1 MMSALFRYRGFGR
14 LVFAGVL
21 FALVAACDT
30 RVELLSSVSESE
42 ANEALAA
49 LLDGGVKASKIAGK
63 EGMVSLDVAQNDVS
77 KAIGILRVEG
87 LPRERYAKMGE
98 IFRKEGLISSP
109 LEERARYIW
118 ALSQEISS
126 TLSQIDGVVKA
137 RVHVVLPER
146 SAGGDPSL
154 PSSAAVFIK
163 HKTGVNLE
171 DSVAQI
177 KRLVANSI
185 PGLSGEKV
193 SVILIASDSR
203 LNLNELLPSS
213 SVVTTDSISEKTV
226 AVSTPEKSDTLLR
239 RVQESPELLWG
250 GIALL
255 VSLLSG
261 FGFLVWRQWKKYQN
275 AAPDKSLTAALGEG
289 G

>member
-1 MMSALFRYRGFGR
+1 MMPAIFRYRSLGR

-21 FALVAACDT
+21 LALVAACDT
-30 RVELLSSVSESE
+30 RVELISSVSESE

-49 LLDGGVKASKIAGK
+49 LLDGGVKAGKIAGK
-63 EGMVSLDVAQNDVS
+63 EGVVSLDVAQSEVS

-126 TLSQIDGVVKA
+126 TLSQIDGVIKA

-193 SVILIASDSR
+193 SVILIASNGKV
-203 LNLNELLPSS
+203 NLNESLPASGVVKAD
-213 SVVTTDSISEKTV
+213 SVSETINT
-226 AVSTPEKSDTLLR
+226 VSTPDKSETLLR
-239 RVQESPELLWG
+239 RIQESPELFWG

-255 VSLLSG
+255 LSLLSG
-261 FGFLVWRQWKKYQN
+261 CAFVFWRQWKKYKN
-275 AAPDKSLTAALGEG
+275 AAPDKSLMAALGEG

>member
-1 MMSALFRYRGFGR
+1 MMLPILRYRSLGR

-21 FALVAACDT
+21 IAVVAACDT
-30 RVELLSSVSESE
+30 RVELISSVSESE

-49 LLDGGVKASKIAGK
+49 LLDGGVKASKIPGK

-126 TLSQIDGVVKA
+126 TLSQIDGVIKA

-171 DSVAQI
+171 DSGAQI

-193 SVILIASDSR
+193 SVILIASSGR
-203 LNLNELLPSS
+203 LNQNENLPTSN
-213 SVVTTDSISEKTV
+213 VEKTDSVAEKT
-226 AVSTPEKSDTLLR
+226 ATLPAPEKSETLLR
-239 RVQESPELLWG
+239 RIQESSELLWG
-250 GIALL
+250 GIAILL
-255 VSLLSG
+255 SLLSG
-261 FGFLVWRQWKKYQN
+261 GGYVFWQQWKKYKN
-275 AAPDKSLTAALGEG
+275 SIPDKSPMAALGEG

>member
-1 MMSALFRYRGFGR
+1 MMPALIQYRSVWR
-14 LVFAGVL
+14 LVISGLL

-193 SVILIASDSR
+193 SVILIASESR
-203 LNLNELLPSS
+203 LNLNESLPSS
-213 SVVTTDSISEKTV
+213 SVVTTDSVSEKTTT
-226 AVSTPEKSDTLLR
+226 VSTPKKSEILLR
-239 RVQESPELLWG
+239 RVQESPQLLWG

-275 AAPDKSLTAALGEG
+275 VASDKSLTAALGEG

>member
-1 MMSALFRYRGFGR
+1 MMPAIFRYRSLGR
-14 LVFAGVL
+14 LVFAGL
-21 FALVAACDT
+21 LLALVAACDT
-30 RVELLSSVSESE
+30 RVELISSVSESE

-49 LLDGGVKASKIAGK
+49 LLDGGVKAGKIPGK
-63 EGMVSLDVAQNDVS
+63 EGVVSLDVAQSEVS

-126 TLSQIDGVVKA
+126 TLSQIDGVIKA

-193 SVILIASDSR
+193 SVILIASNGKV
-203 LNLNELLPSS
+203 NLNESLPVSGVVKAD
-213 SVVTTDSISEKTV
+213 SVSETTNT
-226 AVSTPEKSDTLLR
+226 VSTPDKSETLLR
-239 RVQESPELLWG
+239 RIQESPELLWG

-255 VSLLSG
+255 LSLLSG
-261 FGFLVWRQWKKYQN
+261 SAFVFWRQWKKYKN
-275 AAPDKSLTAALGEG
+275 AAPDKSLMAALGEG

>member
-1 MMSALFRYRGFGR
+1 MMPALYRYRGFGR

-21 FALVAACDT
+21 LALLAACDT
-30 RVELLSSVSESE
+30 RVELISSVSESE

-49 LLDGGVKASKIAGK
+49 LLDGGVKAGKIPGK
-63 EGMVSLDVAQNDVS
+63 EGMVSLDVAQNEVS

-203 LNLNELLPSS
+203 LNLNESVPSGG
-213 SVVTTDSISEKTV
+213 VAKTDSVSEKT
-226 AVSTPEKSDTLLR
+226 AIVSVPNRSETLLR

-255 VSLLSG
+255 MSLLSG
-261 FGFLVWRQWKKYQN
+261 CGFLVWRQWKKYQN

>member
-1 MMSALFRYRGFGR
+1 MMPAIFRYRSVGR
-14 LVFAGVL
+14 LVFAGL
-21 FALVAACDT
+21 LLALVAACGA
-30 RVELLSSVSESE
+30 RVELISSVSESE

-49 LLDGGVKASKIAGK
+49 LLDGGVEAGKIPGK
-63 EGMVSLDVAQNDVS
+63 EGMVSLDVAQSEVS

-98 IFRKEGLISSP
+98 VFRKEGLISSP

-203 LNLNELLPSS
+203 LNLNESLPSTG
-213 SVVTTDSISEKTV
+213 VAKTDSVSAKTDT
-226 AVSTPEKSDTLLR
+226 VSTPDKAETLLR

-255 VSLLSG
+255 LSLLSG
-261 FGFLVWRQWKKYQN
+261 GGYVVWRQWKKYKN

>member
-1 MMSALFRYRGFGR
+1 MMPAIFRYRSLGR
-14 LVFAGVL
+14 LVFAGVIL
-21 FALVAACDT
+21 ALVAACDT
-30 RVELLSSVSESE
+30 RVELISSVSESE

-49 LLDGGVKASKIAGK
+49 LLDGGVKAGKIPGK
-63 EGMVSLDVAQNDVS
+63 EGVVSLDVAQSEVS

-126 TLSQIDGVVKA
+126 TLSQIDGVIKA

-193 SVILIASDSR
+193 SVILIASNGKV
-203 LNLNELLPSS
+203 NLNESLPVSGVVKAD
-213 SVVTTDSISEKTV
+213 SVSETTNT
-226 AVSTPEKSDTLLR
+226 VSTPDKSETLLR
-239 RVQESPELLWG
+239 RIQESPELLWG

-255 VSLLSG
+255 LSLLSG
-261 FGFLVWRQWKKYQN
+261 SAFVFWRQWKKYKN
-275 AAPDKSLTAALGEG
+275 AAPDKSLMAALGEG

>member
-1 MMSALFRYRGFGR
+1 MMLATFRHRGLGR

-21 FALVAACDT
+21 LALVAACDT
-30 RVELLSSVSESE
+30 RVELISSVSESE

-49 LLDGGVKASKIAGK
+49 LLDGGVKAGKIPGK
-63 EGMVSLDVAQNDVS
+63 EGMVSLDVAQSEVS

-146 SAGGDPSL
+146 SVGGDPSL

-203 LNLNELLPSS
+203 LNLNESLPSS
-213 SVVTTDSISEKTV
+213 GVAKTDSVSEKT
-226 AVSTPEKSDTLLR
+226 ATVSTPDKSDTLLR
-239 RVQESPELLWG
+239 RIQESPELLWG

-255 VSLLSG
+255 LVLLSG
-261 FGFLVWRQWKKYQN
+261 GGYVVWRQWKKYQN
-275 AAPDKSLTAALGEG
+275 AAPDKSLMAALGEG

>member
-1 MMSALFRYRGFGR
+1 MMLVIFRYRCLVR
-14 LVFAGVL
+14 LALASFL
-21 FALVAACDT
+21 FIFLTACET
-30 RVELLSSVSESE
+30 RVELISSVSESE

-49 LLDGGVKASKIAGK
+49 LLDGGVKAGKIAGK
-63 EGMVSLDVAQNDVS
+63 EGMVSLDVAQNEVS

-193 SVILIASDSR
+193 SVILIASNGR
-203 LNLNELLPSS
+203 LNLNESLPA
-213 SVVTTDSISEKTV
+213 SVAVKTDSVSETTA
-226 AVSTPEKSDTLLR
+226 AVSIPNASETLVR
-239 RVQESPELLWG
+239 RIQESPELLWV
-250 GIALL
+250 GIVLL
-255 VSLLSG
+255 LSLLSG
-261 FGFLVWRQWKKYQN
+261 CAYFIWRQWKKYQN
-275 AAPDKSLTAALGEG
+275 SLPDKAPVAALGEIG
-289 G
+289 

>member
-1 MMSALFRYRGFGR
+1 
-14 LVFAGVL
+14 
-21 FALVAACDT
+21 VAACDT

-193 SVILIASDSR
+193 SVILIASESR
-203 LNLNELLPSS
+203 LNLNESLPSS
-213 SVVTTDSISEKTV
+213 SVVTTDSVSEKTTT
-226 AVSTPEKSDTLLR
+226 VSTPKKSEILLR
-239 RVQESPELLWG
+239 RVQESPQLLWG

-275 AAPDKSLTAALGEG
+275 VASDKSLTAALGEG

>member
-1 MMSALFRYRGFGR
+1 MMPAIFRYRSLRR

-21 FALVAACDT
+21 LALVAACDT
-30 RVELLSSVSESE
+30 RVELISSVSESE

-49 LLDGGVKASKIAGK
+49 LLDGGVKAGKIPGK
-63 EGMVSLDVAQNDVS
+63 EGVVSLDVAQSEVS

-126 TLSQIDGVVKA
+126 TLSQIDGVIKA

-193 SVILIASDSR
+193 SVILIASNGKV
-203 LNLNELLPSS
+203 NLNESLPVSGVVKAD
-213 SVVTTDSISEKTV
+213 SVSETTNT
-226 AVSTPEKSDTLLR
+226 VSTPDKSETLLR
-239 RVQESPELLWG
+239 RIQESPELLWG

-255 VSLLSG
+255 LSLLSG
-261 FGFLVWRQWKKYQN
+261 SAFVFWRQWKKYKN
-275 AAPDKSLTAALGEG
+275 AAPDKSLMAALGEG

>member
-1 MMSALFRYRGFGR
+1 MMPSIFQCRSLAR
-14 LVFAGVL
+14 LVFAGIL
-21 FALVAACDT
+21 FAFVSACDT
-30 RVELLSSVSESE
+30 RVELISSVSESE

-49 LLDGGVKASKIAGK
+49 LLDGGVKASKIPGK

-126 TLSQIDGVVKA
+126 TLSQIDGVIKA

-193 SVILIASDSR
+193 SVILIASNGR
-203 LNLNELLPSS
+203 LNLNESLPTSGMPK
-213 SVVTTDSISEKTV
+213 TDSGSEQIA
-226 AVSTPEKSDTLLR
+226 AVSTPEKSATLLR
-239 RVQESPELLWG
+239 RTQESPEFLWG
-250 GIALL
+250 GIAILL
-255 VSLLSG
+255 SLLSG
-261 FGFLVWRQWKKYQN
+261 GGYVFWRQWKKYKN
-275 AAPDKSLTAALGEG
+275 AAPDKSLMAALGEG

>member
-1 MMSALFRYRGFGR
+1 MMPAIFRSCGLGR
-14 LVFAGVL
+14 RVIASVL
-21 FALVAACDT
+21 LALVAGCDT
-30 RVELLSSVSESE
+30 RVELVSSVSESE

-49 LLDGGVKASKIAGK
+49 LLDGGVKAGKIAGK
-63 EGMVSLDVAQNDVS
+63 EGMVSLEVAQGEVS

-163 HKTGVNLE
+163 HKAGVNLE

-193 SVILIASDSR
+193 SVILIASNGR
-203 LNLNELLPSS
+203 GNLNESLPVSG
-213 SVVTTDSISEKTV
+213 VAKTDSVSETTA
-226 AVSTPEKSDTLLR
+226 AVSTPDKSETLVR
-239 RVQESPELLWG
+239 RIRESPELLWG

-255 VSLLSG
+255 LALLSAG
-261 FGFLVWRQWKKYQN
+261 GYVFWRQWKKYQN
-275 AAPDKSLTAALGEG
+275 TAPDKSPVAALGEG